1 MTLVDQVKR
10 RLVDNWAA
18 VGNEELFA
26 ALEPHLTGAERLVP
40 YAELGA
46 GLGMTEGAVKTAV
59 HRLRKEFGK
68 LLRAEIARTVSSLE
82 EVDDEIQNL
91 LSVLAR
97 RPQT

>member
-68 LLRAEIARTVSSLE
+68 LLRAEIAKTVSDREEIEEEIRHLFVSL
-82 EVDDEIQNL
+82 
-91 LSVLAR
+91 S
-97 RPQT
+97 